1 MKKQV
6 AAFIAGLA
14 LLAVVIPVQA
24 HHPFSAEYDKDKP
37 VTVTGTVTKVEWTNP
52 HAHIYINVKDD
63 SGQMKIWAFELAGV
77 KKLHDLG
84 WKKDTLKMGDQITV
98 VGWKA
103 IDGSDRGNANT
114 ITMANGTKLAGG
126 SSFFDQNAKPTTP
139 ISNN

>member
-1 MKKQV
+1 MKMQV

-24 HHPFSAEYDKDKP
+24 HHPFSAEYNKDKP

-52 HAHIYINVKDD
+52 HAHIYMSVKDD
-63 SGQMKIWAFELAGV
+63 NGRMNIWAFELAGV

-84 WKKDTLKMGDQITV
+84 WKKDTLKMGDEITV

-103 IDGSDRGNANT
+103 NDGSNRGNANT
-114 ITMANGTKLAGG
+114 ITMGGGTKLEAG
-126 SSFFDQNAKPTTP
+126 SSYFDQNTKTP